1 MPDPRLV
8 SRAQRAATLLERAW
22 EQWRTT
28 QGLEAEPLPPVS
40 SYVGYS
46 IEEPWGRP
54 RVVFGVDAE
63 DAERLAALL
72 QTSIGFAAEGGT
84 PGSADPGYRAP
95 GRPAFAADRPAGPDR
110 GYDQSLLDDVRGRIP
125 VQGWSP
131 EFNESREQ
139 LNGAGP
145 VQADPDQPG
154 PVQPG
159 LAHPGLVQPGEPELP
174 LDLGPAVD
182 LGPAAGGSPR
192 DADQPER
199 SDDLMPP
206 SELGLSDEF
215 QSADDFAAPDEPR
228 PFGLGAPHGVDAP
241 YGVPYA
247 GGAPYGVPYQGEP
260 YDPAGPYGAGG
271 YFPAGGPAA
280 GYDATGPYRAAGAT
294 GDTRGDD
301 TRGDEAGDAPGPDVR
316 DDGARAGDEQ
326 DGDGRAGSVR
336 DGDTP
341 AQEAR
346 DGDPAGDGRDGDRPA
361 GDGRDGDAAAGMRP
375 GDVRPG
381 DDRPG
386 HDTPAWGSGMPGKH
400 QVAGDEYPGADL
412 RDAERPGTTQSGSP
426 ATAPGDSSPS
436 SPGQEPPAATLS
448 ADQVPGGPAAASDPP
463 ADPASRGSITDTM
476 AAELAGWAAG
486 ELPGQAAARL
496 ASWATAGGAVARSRR
511 QARLGSGGT
520 ATERVS

>member
-72 QTSIGFAAEGGT
+72 QTSIGFAVEGGT

-95 GRPAFAADRPAGPDR
+95 GRPGLAADRPAGPDR

-125 VQGWSP
+125 VQGWPP
-131 EFNESREQ
+131 EFSESREQ

-145 VQADPDQPG
+145 VQPG
-154 PVQPG
+154 P
-159 LAHPGLVQPGEPELP
+159 VQPGEPELP
-174 LDLGPAVD
+174 LDLGS
-182 LGPAAGGSPR
+182 AAGLLLP
-192 DADQPER
+192 DAEHPGR
-199 SDDLMPP
+199 PDDLQPL

-215 QSADDFAAPDEPR
+215 RPADDFAGPDEPR
-228 PFGLGAPHGVDAP
+228 PVGIGTPNGADAP

-247 GGAPYGVPYQGEP
+247 GGSPYGVPYPGEP
-260 YDPAGPYGAGG
+260 YDPAGPYGPAGG
-271 YFPAGGPAA
+271 YAPAGRYGAPGGPGAEE
-280 GYDATGPYRAAGAT
+280 GDPRAEDPRAEDPRAE
-294 GDTRGDD
+294 DPRAEDPRAED
-301 TRGDEAGDAPGPDVR
+301 PRAGDAPGQDGR
-316 DDGARAGDEQ
+316 DDGVRAGDVPDE
-326 DGDGRAGSVR
+326 DAPAGEVR
-336 DGDTP
+336 DGDMRAGE
-341 AQEAR
+341 AQDGDVRAGEVR
-346 DGDPAGDGRDGDRPA
+346 DGDEPPAEGIRDAQRSGTTGRGDGPVPGPRHGSESAGPQGPSPALGDPPSEL
-361 GDGRDGDAAAGMRP
+361 DDSPSVP
-375 GDVRPG
+375 GD
-381 DDRPG
+381 
-386 HDTPAWGSGMPGKH
+386 
-400 QVAGDEYPGADL
+400 
-412 RDAERPGTTQSGSP
+412 SP
-426 ATAPGDSSPS
+426 ASASGDSPASVSDDSSPS
-436 SPGQEPPAATLS
+436 DPGPEPPAATHPD
-448 ADQVPGGPAAASDPP
+448 DQVRGGPAAASDPP

-496 ASWATAGGAVARSRR
+496 ASWATAGGAVARSRQ